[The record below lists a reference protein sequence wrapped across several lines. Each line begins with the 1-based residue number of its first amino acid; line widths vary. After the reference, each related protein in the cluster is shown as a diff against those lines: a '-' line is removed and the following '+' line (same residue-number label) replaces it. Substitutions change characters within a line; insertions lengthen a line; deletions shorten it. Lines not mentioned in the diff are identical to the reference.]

1 MIKCENCINRS
12 TISAEQVIPMAAT
25 FSIIVS
31 QSMIS
36 SLDSECSAIKC
47 HIYFLKNAVED
58 LSAAIDALRNNNVT
72 GAVNEA
78 RSESILS

>member
-1 MIKCENCINRS
+1 
-12 TISAEQVIPMAAT
+12 
-25 FSIIVS
+25 
-31 QSMIS
+31 MIS

-78 RSESILS
+78 RSERILS